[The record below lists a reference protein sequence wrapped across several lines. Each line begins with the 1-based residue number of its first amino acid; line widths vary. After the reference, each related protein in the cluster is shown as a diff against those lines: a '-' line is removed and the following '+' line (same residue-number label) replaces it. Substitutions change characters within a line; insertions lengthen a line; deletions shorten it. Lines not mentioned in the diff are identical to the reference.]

1 MILRTQAYL
10 SLKPSQIAAAVL
22 TLAVNVSTSPIAKSI
37 GIKPLADDPKR
48 NSLFFENNIV
58 IEMEGVQQP
67 MQQIPYPLK
76 MWN

>member
-37 GIKPLADDPKR
+37 GIKPLADDPKL